1 MASGFPESDA
11 CITWCPKCGQIQRKT
26 RSCCACGT
34 GWSPTWRVRIEP
46 VIQTSQVS
54 AERSEQAG
62 DSPSLGSPL
71 LSSKERGTA
80 MGTEKWDVFVDR
92 ILGEREYKVVRTLME
107 QANPHLGKRSLES
120 LLRPPT
126 KIGSA
131 MSLRAANILMGELEE
146 NGIPTRKRRVAEEAT
161 ADLPEVTEPGPQ
173 IWYAHAAVLILS
185 RRRDFV
191 RNVEG
196 RRLPTRARR
205 E

>member
-107 QANPHLGKRSLES
+107 QANPHLAGCGKTRS
-120 LLRPPT
+120 
-126 KIGSA
+126 G
-131 MSLRAANILMGELEE
+131 
-146 NGIPTRKRRVAEEAT
+146 
-161 ADLPEVTEPGPQ
+161 
-173 IWYAHAAVLILS
+173 HA
-185 RRRDFV
+185 
-191 RNVEG
+191 
-196 RRLPTRARR
+196 
-205 E
+205 